1 MGHLAFVMGFGK
13 IGFRSGIW

>member
-1 MGHLAFVMGFGK
+1 MGHLAFVMGFSK